1 MLTFSTGAIL
11 QFDIT
16 FMTIR
21 IILRIPLVA
30 TTYLLIAL
38 SFKVIIV
45 PLKKSIRS
53 FHIPIKCFLMFHFF
67 SKLSVSII
75 GPCIVFD
82 TKVPAIFVESS
93 FLSFGRLA
101 IYTLTLLQVIL
112 SLIVFPSF
120 TDYKNKRN

>member
-11 QFDIT
+11 QSDIT

-21 IILRIPLVA
+21 IILRPLAA
-30 TTYLLIAL
+30 TIMYFLISL

-45 PLKKSIRS
+45 PLKKSIHR

-93 FLSFGRLA
+93 FLSIARLA

-112 SLIVFPSF
+112 SLLVFPSF
-120 TDYKNKRN
+120 TDYKNKRS